1 MQVRSLIGDE
11 IVFVGPDASLRAVA
25 EMLTANE
32 VGIAVVGTKDHPV
45 AVVSER
51 DVTRAVA
58 QSRDIDRTSAN
69 EIAHHELVWCDGS
82 APVAEVAAE
91 MMDRYVRH
99 VLVET
104 AGKLLGVVSAR
115 DLLGYY
121 AATDEGELA
130 SPI

>member
-11 IVFVGPDASLRAVA
+11 VVFIAPDASLREVA
-25 EMLTANE
+25 ESLTAHE
-32 VGIAVVGTKDHPV
+32 IGLVAVGSNMRPV

-58 QSRDIDRTSAN
+58 QSRDPEHTTATD
-69 EIAHHELVWCDGS
+69 IAHRELVWCDAS
-82 APVAEVAAE
+82 ASVAEVAAE

-99 VLVET
+99 VLVESG
-104 AGKLLGVVSAR
+104 GKLVGLVSAR

-121 AATDEGELA
+121 AASDEAEL
-130 SPI
+130 SD